1 MAQKRGLSANRTMP
15 GNTADQA
22 ESAERWKGEEMVT
35 REEQKRREEKEEL
48 EELLRY
54 YGVVWTSSLADAI
67 LERYERKEEKE

>member
-1 MAQKRGLSANRTMP
+1 
-15 GNTADQA
+15 
-22 ESAERWKGEEMVT
+22 MVT
-35 REEQKRREEKEEL
+35 REEQIRREEKEKL